1 MVSSAAAAMVKTAMD
16 STAAEKTDSKPAAEV
31 ETTLPVRLRPKK
43 LSLSSEGRQGARQ
56 LLPNAPG
63 ARARQ
68 DHVAHI
74 EQVSGGG
81 GYFTCRAPRMD
92 RDGGVGCARTWMLW
106 RALSLKTMSMA
117 PCLWAVA
124 PTVAWVCDSGGGG
137 AMASHAAGGDAKA
150 GSVPWQG
157 EAHLKNRQG
166 AWQRAVWSGHLNRI
180 RRPEKGLRRGV
191 VRL

>member
-56 LLPNAPG
+56 LLSNAPG

-74 EQVSGGG
+74 EQVGGG
-81 GYFTCRAPRMD
+81 GCGFTCCAPPIVRF
-92 RDGGVGCARTWMLW
+92 GGVGCARTW
-106 RALSLKTMSMA
+106 RVLSVQTKSMT

-124 PTVAWVCDSGGGG
+124 SAVACVCGSGGGG

-150 GSVPWQG
+150 GSVPEG
-157 EAHLKNRQG
+157 RGRHLKNR
-166 AWQRAVWSGHLNRI
+166 
-180 RRPEKGLRRGV
+180 
-191 VRL
+191 

>member
-56 LLPNAPG
+56 LLSNAPG

-92 RDGGVGCARTWMLW
+92 RDGGVGCEGPGCSGARS
-106 RALSLKTMSMA
+106 A
-117 PCLWAVA
+117 
-124 PTVAWVCDSGGGG
+124 
-137 AMASHAAGGDAKA
+137 
-150 GSVPWQG
+150 
-157 EAHLKNRQG
+157 
-166 AWQRAVWSGHLNRI
+166 
-180 RRPEKGLRRGV
+180 
-191 VRL
+191 